1 MRHRTVSTLTPAEL
15 RRQLA
20 GDGIWLRTGPF
31 VTRLRSPIPSVAA
44 GLGLLYADAPL
55 EPPAFADFHV
65 EMRRPGGLRRLWHP
79 QVRFVFDGHQPFT
92 PLPLNHA
99 FPALEWGMNWC
110 VAAHAYGWLVIHA
123 AVIERNGR
131 AAILPAP
138 PGSGKSTL
146 CAALVHRGWRL
157 LSDELTM
164 VRLGTGAI
172 VPNPRPVSLKNASID
187 IIRAYLPGCVLSPP
201 VRDTDKGTVAHLKP
215 PREAVAR
222 AHEPA
227 APGWIVYPKFQ
238 AGAAPTLTPVARSR
252 SFMRVAENAFNYSRL
267 GVHGFDTLAGLLDH
281 SDSYEFTYSRLDD
294 AVAVF
299 ERLAE
304 GA

>member
-1 MRHRTVSTLTPAEL
+1 MTHLSALSSAQL
-15 RRQLA
+15 RSRLA

-31 VTRLRSPIPSVAA
+31 VTRLRTRIASVAD
-44 GLGLLYADAPL
+44 GLGLLYGDYPL
-55 EPPAFADFHV
+55 ENEDFADFHL
-65 EMRRPGGLRRLWHP
+65 EMRSPGGVRRVWHP
-79 QVRFVFDGHQPFT
+79 QVRFVYDGHQPFR

-99 FPALEWGMNWC
+99 FPAFEWGMNWC
-110 VAAHAYGWLVIHA
+110 VAAHALGWLVIHA
-123 AVIERNGR
+123 AVIERHGR

-157 LSDELTM
+157 LSDELAM
-164 VRLGTGAI
+164 IRLGSTAI
-172 VPNPRPVSLKNASID
+172 IPNPRPVSLKNASIGIMQD
-187 IIRAYLPGCVLSPP
+187 YLPGCVMSPA

-215 PREAVAR
+215 PPDAVAR
-222 AHEPA
+222 ALEPA
-227 APGWIVYPKFQ
+227 APGWVIYPRWQ
-238 AGAAPTLTPVARSR
+238 AGAQARLTPVPRPR

-267 GVHGFDTLAGLLDH
+267 GVHGFDTLAGLMDR
-281 SDSYEFTYSRLDD
+281 SASYEFTYSRLDD